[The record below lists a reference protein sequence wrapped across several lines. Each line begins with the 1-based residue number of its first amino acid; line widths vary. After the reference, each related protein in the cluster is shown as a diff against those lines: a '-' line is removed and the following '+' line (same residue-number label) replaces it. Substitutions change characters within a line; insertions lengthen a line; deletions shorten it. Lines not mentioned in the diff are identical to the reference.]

1 MSYNSAGRGPIRRA
15 EVGDYDDPNLTVKE
29 IGMSMQSEGKDAKG
43 RNYDQLTK
51 DGSSSAGTMG
61 SGATGDIGRMSGDV
75 DTGTP
80 GNAREGGAGG
90 AQSDARTDDLLSSDA
105 DDERRQGYRPSEPGA
120 VETGLE
126 GVGNKVGGNPG
137 NRQSNKDGQQ

>member
-1 MSYNSAGRGPIRRA
+1 MMTPY
-15 EVGDYDDPNLTVKE
+15 LTVKE

-43 RNYDQLTK
+43 RNYDQVTK
-51 DGSSSAGTMG
+51 DGSSSAGSMG
-61 SGATGDIGRMSGDV
+61 AGATGDIGRMSGDG
-75 DTGTP
+75 DKGTP
-80 GNAREGGAGG
+80 GNAREGGAGS
-90 AQSDARTDDLLSSDA
+90 AQSDARTDDLLSSGA

>member
-15 EVGDYDDPNLTVKE
+15 EVRDYDDPYFTVKE

-43 RNYDQLTK
+43 RNYDQVTK

-61 SGATGDIGRMSGDV
+61 TGGTGDIGRVSGDA
-75 DTGTP
+75 DTGS
-80 GNAREGGAGG
+80 
-90 AQSDARTDDLLSSDA
+90 AQSDARTDDLLSAGTDE
-105 DDERRQGYRPSEPGA
+105 ERRQGYRPSEPGA

>member
-15 EVGDYDDPNLTVKE
+15 EVRGYDDPNLTVKE
-29 IGMSMQSEGKDAKG
+29 TGMSMQSEGKDAKG
-43 RNYDQLTK
+43 RNYDQVTK

-61 SGATGDIGRMSGDV
+61 AGGTGDIGRMAGDI

-80 GNAREGGAGG
+80 GNAREGGAGST
-90 AQSDARTDDLLSSDA
+90 QSDARTDDLLTSGTDE
-105 DDERRQGYRPSEPGA
+105 ERRQGYRPSEPGA

-126 GVGNKVGGNPG
+126 GVGNKIGGNPG
-137 NRQSNKDGQQ
+137 NRQANKDGQQ